1 MMEYQARTKW
11 CPYARTDLGFDVGNA
26 TVNRG
31 HCPDSINWSNT
42 RCIASDCMA
51 WRATDNEIKE
61 NPQSP
66 VEDGM
71 ARDASDYVSAGYCGL
86 SGKP

>member
-1 MMEYQARTKW
+1 MMEDQARTKW
-11 CPYARTDLGFDVGNA
+11 CPYARTDLGCDAVTG
-26 TVNRG
+26 
-31 HCPDSINWSNT
+31 WSNT

>member
-1 MMEYQARTKW
+1 MDMMEDQARTKW
-11 CPYARTDLGFDVGNA
+11 CPYARTDRGRDVGNA

-51 WRATDNEIKE
+51 WRHTTDRSTEQASIE
-61 NPQSP
+61 NLHNMSGKP
-66 VEDGM
+66 D
-71 ARDASDYVSAGYCGL
+71 DGYCGL